1 MSWGLRA
8 LHCRRRS
15 SPPTPPSRGIGW
27 GRGHSLYHS
36 MIDLADPLRGRRCR
50 RVRRGGI
57 LNDLGWVKWCA
68 TSNDRRSSSAT
79 TTVLLTR
86 SPKPSK
92 CNLEPHEPSLSQRV
106 VDKSQGTDVDVGL
119 VVHEDC
125 FGG

>member
-1 MSWGLRA
+1 MGQVV
-8 LHCRRRS
+8 
-15 SPPTPPSRGIGW
+15 P
-27 GRGHSLYHS
+27 
-36 MIDLADPLRGRRCR
+36 
-50 RVRRGGI
+50 
-57 LNDLGWVKWCA
+57 CA
-68 TSNDRRSSSAT
+68 TSNDRRNSSAT

-125 FGG
+125 FGGCPIVFSRSLRACAACSDEPGSRASRAVESVTSV